1 MVSQAVGVDTIF
13 SFASDLPAAQ
23 EENPTAQTAPI
34 FPATQPASVVSAA
47 SPIVQAETATSP
59 TVQAETATSL
69 TAPDVSPSTPES
81 PPPPSTSQKA
91 AEQDRRLD
99 LLDRQVTTLM
109 GSVGEMTSAVRDMAA
124 GMSDVKHL
132 VRGNFPPAPPDAPV
146 AQQPV
151 EQERQPPTPR
161 QMPPPAPVSLVKA
174 DCNHSAMESAASHTP
189 KEYPADREG
198 YVMMTQLDWLTR
210 ARQLMADAD

>member
-13 SFASDLPAAQ
+13 SFASDLPVAQ

-34 FPATQPASVVSAA
+34 FPATQPASDVSAA
-47 SPIVQAETATSP
+47 SPIVQAETATSPTVQAETSTSP

-99 LLDRQVTTLM
+99 LLDRQVT
-109 GSVGEMTSAVRDMAA
+109 SAVKDMVA
-124 GMSDVKHL
+124 GMSDIRHL
-132 VRGNFPPAPPDAPV
+132 VRGNFP
-146 AQQPV
+146 
-151 EQERQPPTPR
+151 
-161 QMPPPAPVSLVKA
+161 SL
-174 DCNHSAMESAASHTP
+174 
-189 KEYPADREG
+189 R
-198 YVMMTQLDWLTR
+198 
-210 ARQLMADAD
+210 

>member
-59 TVQAETATSL
+59 TVQAETSTSPTVQAETATNL

-91 AEQDRRLD
+91 AE
-99 LLDRQVTTLM
+99 
-109 GSVGEMTSAVRDMAA
+109 
-124 GMSDVKHL
+124 
-132 VRGNFPPAPPDAPV
+132 
-146 AQQPV
+146 
-151 EQERQPPTPR
+151 
-161 QMPPPAPVSLVKA
+161 
-174 DCNHSAMESAASHTP
+174 
-189 KEYPADREG
+189 
-198 YVMMTQLDWLTR
+198 
-210 ARQLMADAD
+210 